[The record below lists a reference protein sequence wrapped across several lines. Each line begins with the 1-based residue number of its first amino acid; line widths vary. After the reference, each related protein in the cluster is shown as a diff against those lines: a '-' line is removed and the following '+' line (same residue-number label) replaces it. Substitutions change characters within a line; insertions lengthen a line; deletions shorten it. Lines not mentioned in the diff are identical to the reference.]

1 MDVTDPVEQLPGL
14 LAIDAQGAATVLPY
28 MASLLPLKGL
38 AILLKMAQ
46 HPVPSEIHLHFDGLQ
61 QGPGGMFLE
70 IPLEIGRR
78 GRLLCPE
85 NEVKVAAHQTPGINS
100 QALCIHEIVQGVRY
114 HLFIRRSGKYIYLI
128 YSIECQEITGVQRN

>member
-85 NEVKVAAHQTPGINS
+85 NEVKGAAHQTPGINT
-100 QALCIHEIVQGVRY
+100 QALRINEIVQDVRY
-114 HLFIRRSGKYIYLI
+114 HFFIPRSANYIYLI
-128 YSIECQEITGVQRN
+128 YRMHCQQLHRLH